1 LIASAKPVPKAVLL
15 SIVNFQSSILEIA
28 MSDIQILR
36 FLTAGS
42 VDDGKSTLIG
52 RLLFDTRSLP
62 GDTLEYLENPIH
74 RLPDGTVN
82 LALLTDGL
90 RSEREQGI
98 TIDIAH
104 KYFATAKRKFI
115 ISDAPGHVQYTRNM
129 VTGASNADLVVI
141 LVDARHGVIEQT
153 RRHSYLAS
161 LLGIRHLVVA
171 VNKIDLVDWSEQRFN
186 EIRTDYLQFAQRL
199 GKSTI
204 SFIPLSALKG
214 DNVVH
219 RSEALSWYQG
229 PTLLEILEN
238 SPVHEEVNWN
248 DPRFPIQYVIRP
260 QSPEYPDYR
269 GYAGRVASGTFRVGD
284 PVVAE
289 PSGLTSHIKAI
300 DGLQGPQTEAYAGQS
315 VTLLLEDEIDIARGD
330 LLTVAGQNA
339 PALYENLS
347 AQLCWMDQKAGRQG
361 GRYLLR
367 TSTRTTRVI
376 LASVES
382 VLDIATL
389 EDGDGDTDLKLND
402 IARVELRL
410 AAALPA
416 DPYESNRKTGAFIL
430 IDEGTNQT
438 AAAGVILG
446 AGKKEAEYEV

>member
-1 LIASAKPVPKAVLL
+1 
-15 SIVNFQSSILEIA
+15 
-28 MSDIQILR
+28 MSDINILR

-90 RSEREQGI
+90 RAEREQGI

-104 KYFATAKRKFI
+104 KYFQTAKRKFI

-171 VNKIDLVDWSEQRFN
+171 VNKIDLMDWSEERFN
-186 EIRTDYLQFAQRL
+186 EIRTDYLKFAERF
-199 GKSTI
+199 GKRNI

-214 DNVVH
+214 DNVVN
-219 RSEALSWYQG
+219 RSEHLAWYQG
-229 PTLLEILEN
+229 PTLLEILE
-238 SPVHEEVNWN
+238 SAPVHEEINLE
-248 DPRFPIQYVIRP
+248 DPRFSIQYVVRP
-260 QSPEYPDYR
+260 QSPEFPDYR
-269 GYAGRVASGTFRVGD
+269 GYAGRVSSGIFRVGD
-284 PVVAE
+284 AVVAQ
-289 PSGLTSHIKAI
+289 PSGLSSHIKAI
-300 DGLQGPQTEAYAGQS
+300 DGLAGPQSEAFAGQS
-315 VTLLLEDEIDIARGD
+315 VTILLNDEIDIARGD
-330 LLTVAGQNA
+330 MLTVAGQSS
-339 PALYENLS
+339 PELYNKIE
-347 AQLCWMDQKAGRQG
+347 AQICWMDQKVGRQG

-367 TSTRTTRVI
+367 SGTRTSRT
-376 LASVES
+376 LLESVES

-389 EDGDGDTDLKLND
+389 EEGPGETDLKLND

-410 AAALPA
+410 PAPLPA

-438 AAAGVILG
+438 VAAGVILG
-446 AGKKEAEYEV
+446 PGKAEAEYDV